1 MQTLECVVVDDEPLA
16 LKLMADYVEKTPDLH
31 LAGAF
36 SNSTEALAF
45 LRENPVQLA
54 FFDIQMPGLN
64 GLELSKL
71 LADEPLRVVF
81 VTAYEQYAVEG
92 FKAEALDYL
101 LKPAS
106 YDDFLRAVRR
116 ARRWFDSVAVGNAGK
131 GQSAWASFE
140 GRERLT
146 EDQRFFV
153 RADYRWVNVR
163 TQDILFV
170 ESDKDYVK
178 IHLDPNG
185 QTRQDTPGSPFC
197 IMTLQSLKA
206 LEERLSAKDFVRVH
220 RSYIINL
227 NRVSGIEKNRIVFAD
242 GQSVPLS
249 DSYKTAI
256 EERIAGKSL

>member
-116 ARRWFDSVAVGNAGK
+116 ARRWFETAGVPSES
-131 GQSAWASFE
+131 SAS
-140 GRERLT
+140 
-146 EDQRFFV
+146 DHFFV

-163 TQDILFV
+163 VQDILFV